1 MTDKAVVIPVL
12 VFAALAAAPSSRR
25 RAEPSPQPPPLPSSP
40 SSSLQPDY
48 TAAHSEATPAA
59 LLDPAAPDWS
69 GAASIAWGPEPYRT
83 RFRALWSGAGLHLR
97 FDADDADPWH
107 TMTRRDD
114 PIWEEEAVEIFLD
127 SGRDGRYLEV
137 ELSPANVVC
146 DLRRAAPGAV
156 SSDPIPV
163 PSGVMDR
170 GFRVAGLQTA
180 VTRTPT
186 GWTGTLFLPWPG
198 LGLAG
203 APEAGTEM
211 PFNVFRIERPG
222 GPSAPEEGAVFA
234 AWSDTGSPSFHV
246 PEAFRPLR
254 LAPPGRSP

>member
-1 MTDKAVVIPVL
+1 MIPL
-12 VFAALAAAPSSRR
+12 LLLAALAAAPSARP
-25 RAEPSPQPPPLPSSP
+25 RAEPASLPSPSP
-40 SSSLQPDY
+40 SPRQPEY
-48 TAAHSEATPAA
+48 AAARAAASAAA
-59 LLDPAAPDWS
+59 LLDPSAPDWR
-69 GAASIAWGPEPYRT
+69 GAASIAWGPAPYRT
-83 RFRALWSGAGLHLR
+83 RFRALWSAAGLHLR
-97 FDADDADPWH
+97 FEADDDDPWH

-127 SGRDGRYLEV
+127 AERDGRYIEV

-198 LGLAG
+198 LGLVE

-254 LAPPGRSP
+254 LAPPPPGPSP